1 MHLKIINTWILT
13 KLNGQYLYANQ
24 IPYLIG
30 LKGTIFSYKIQLF
43 VHKEFNCSNWIVH
56 TFSNQGLECLLEKK
70 EKTINQLKKA
80 QHIKPPGLYK
90 HWRNSSIKTS

>member
-1 MHLKIINTWILT
+1 MRNNVCQLSTGNCSCNTELDCKMHLKIINTWILT

-43 VHKEFNCSNWIVH
+43 VHKEFNCSN
-56 TFSNQGLECLLEKK
+56 
-70 EKTINQLKKA
+70 
-80 QHIKPPGLYK
+80 
-90 HWRNSSIKTS
+90 